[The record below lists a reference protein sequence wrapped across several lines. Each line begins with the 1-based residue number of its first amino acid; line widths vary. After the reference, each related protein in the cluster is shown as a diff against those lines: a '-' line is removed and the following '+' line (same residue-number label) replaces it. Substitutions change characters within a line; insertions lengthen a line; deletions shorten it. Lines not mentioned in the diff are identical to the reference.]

1 MMHTR
6 PLLPARGFTLVELII
21 VIVIGAVLAAT
32 MAVFLPPALRSYVD
46 TRVRADLGDQTD
58 TALRRMLRD
67 VRQAVPNSLRIPA
80 STCFEVIPASAGGRY
95 RMNADTSNDSGA
107 CTASGGAT
115 CAAYVDTAA
124 ETTTFD
130 SLTTLSTV
138 PAVGDFIVIDNQNP
152 NDVYAGTNRS
162 AITAVATPPLATQGK
177 HRITINALQV
187 PVGYAGGRFMA
198 VPNSQQAVFYYCIGA
213 DGTLDANGDG
223 KGTLYRRKAYGFNAA
238 YPAACPADTTADVI
252 ATHVRSCSF
261 VYDANQGAT
270 QQSGFLWLELAIAR
284 NNETAHL
291 AVGAHVMN
299 VP

>member
-1 MMHTR
+1 MQAR
-6 PLLPARGFTLVELII
+6 PFAPPRGFTLVELII
-21 VIVIGAVLAAT
+21 VIVIGAVMAAT

-80 STCFEVIPASAGGRY
+80 STCFEVVPARSGGRY
-95 RMNADTSNDSGA
+95 RMNADVSNDSGV

-115 CAAYVDTAA
+115 CAAYVDSAA
-124 ETTTFD
+124 ATSTFD

-138 PAVGDFIVIDNQNP
+138 PGVGDFVVIDNQNP
-152 NDVYAGTNRS
+152 NDVYAGVNRS
-162 AITAVATPPLATQGK
+162 AITAVDTPPSATQGK
-177 HRITINALQV
+177 HRLTINAMQV
-187 PVGYAGGRFMA
+187 PLGYAGGRFMV

-213 DGTLDANGDG
+213 DGTLNANGDG
-223 KGTLYRRKAYGFNAA
+223 KGTLYRRKAYRFNAA
-238 YPAACPADTTADVI
+238 YPAACPEDTTADVI
-252 ATHVRSCSF
+252 ATRVRSCSF

-270 QQSGFLWLELAIAR
+270 QQSGFLWLEISIAR

>member
-1 MMHTR
+1 M
-6 PLLPARGFTLVELII
+6 VELII
-21 VIVIGAVLAAT
+21 VIVIGAVMAAT
-32 MAVFLPPALRSYVD
+32 MAVFLPPAFRSYVD

-80 STCFEVIPASAGGRY
+80 STCFEVVPARSGGRY
-95 RMNADTSNDSGA
+95 RMNADVSHDSGV

-115 CAAYVDTAA
+115 CAAYVDSAA
-124 ETTTFD
+124 ATSTFD
-130 SLTTLSTV
+130 SLTTLSTL
-138 PAVGDFIVIDNQNP
+138 PGVGDFVVIDNQNP
-152 NDVYAGTNRS
+152 NDVYAGVNRS
-162 AITAVATPPLATQGK
+162 AITAVATPPSATQGK
-177 HRITINALQV
+177 HRLTINALQV
-187 PVGYAGGRFMA
+187 PLGYAGGRFMV

-213 DGTLDANGDG
+213 DDTLNANGDG

-238 YPAACPADTTADVI
+238 YPAACPVDTTADVI
-252 ATHVRSCSF
+252 ATRVRKCSF

-270 QQSGFLWLELAIAR
+270 QQSGFLWLEISIAR